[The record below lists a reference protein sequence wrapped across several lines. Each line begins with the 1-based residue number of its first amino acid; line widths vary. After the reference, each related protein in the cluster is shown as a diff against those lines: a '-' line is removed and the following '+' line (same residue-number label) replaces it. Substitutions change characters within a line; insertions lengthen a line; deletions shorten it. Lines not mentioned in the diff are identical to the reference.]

1 MGTDKEGSKSPEGGR
16 GGHGT
21 GTGTG
26 GDSSEVDME
35 SLSGR
40 NKAESDDS
48 NRNLDVEGTNNGAA
62 GGSSHRGG
70 KRKLSMGE

>member
-1 MGTDKEGSKSPEGGR
+1 MGDKEGSKSPEGR
-16 GGHGT
+16 Q

-26 GDSSEVDME
+26 GDSSEVDLE
-35 SLSGR
+35 SLSGW
-40 NKAESDDS
+40 NKAESEDS